1 MRKVGSSAHKVG
13 GPTTLLEDSLY
24 QFRTPSFEMKP
35 VNGGRLLSRYRLN
48 YGQSVVK
55 YGSQYELVV
64 TPSIDVWNTADE
76 VYLGGRVYEIS
87 NEEAALLTAAG
98 FGQYLTEV

>member
-1 MRKVGSSAHKVG
+1 MRSVGSPAHKVG
-13 GPTTLLEDSLY
+13 GLTTLLEEPLY
-24 QFRTPSFEMKP
+24 LFTTPSFEMKP
-35 VNGGRLLSRYRLN
+35 VNGGRLLSRYRMK

-55 YGSQYELVV
+55 YGSTYETVV

-87 NEEAALLTAAG
+87 DEEAALLTAAG